1 MGEASRSA
9 PEKRTSGSRAEL
21 TSRLKHLE
29 GELEEVRKRLWA
41 LGPGTL
47 PGVHLVVEAAGRR
60 ALVSASRVTEVVRLV
75 AFSPLAGAPPHV
87 RGTFVYGGVPVVAI
101 DLRSLFG
108 AREDPDLDAQIV
120 ILSGTPALG
129 LLVDRV
135 SHLLEDPEL
144 YAGHAGAGM
153 PDGFG
158 ESGLS
163 FGLCACG
170 GAVLP
175 VLDPGAIAARLSGR
189 TA

>member
-1 MGEASRSA
+1 MAEASKSA
-9 PEKRTSGSRAEL
+9 PETTTSGSRAEL

-29 GELEEVRKRLWA
+29 GELEEVRRRLFA

-75 AFSPLAGAPPHV
+75 ALSPLAGAPPHV
-87 RGTFVYGGVPVVAI
+87 RGTFVYRGVPVVAI

-120 ILSGTPALG
+120 IVSGTPVLG

-144 YAGHAGAGM
+144 YENEVKAGM
-153 PDGFG
+153 PNGVR
-158 ESGLS
+158 ESSLS
-163 FGLCACG
+163 FELCACSG
-170 GAVLP
+170 ELLP
-175 VLDPGAIAARLSGR
+175 VMDPGAIAARLSGR